1 MHCVN
6 LHTRNLKIRKK
17 GYNIARIRRVITSK
31 ATNLSIPI
39 RSENLV
45 SMVMG
50 NSINFSSNM
59 KNFRIKSYRMFEK
72 MARSFLIFQGIE
84 GSKVLAEAAHL
95 ARVTQLVRKVGCIIL
110 SREAILAAEAT
121 SIDSACKGVDVD
133 EAEA

>member
-6 LHTRNLKIRKK
+6 LNTRNLKIRKK

-45 SMVMG
+45 SKVMG

-59 KNFRIKSYRMFEK
+59 KHFRIKSCRMFEK
-72 MARSFLIFQGIE
+72 IG
-84 GSKVLAEAAHL
+84 K
-95 ARVTQLVRKVGCIIL
+95 
-110 SREAILAAEAT
+110 
-121 SIDSACKGVDVD
+121 IDHGNIQFIQT
-133 EAEA
+133 ER